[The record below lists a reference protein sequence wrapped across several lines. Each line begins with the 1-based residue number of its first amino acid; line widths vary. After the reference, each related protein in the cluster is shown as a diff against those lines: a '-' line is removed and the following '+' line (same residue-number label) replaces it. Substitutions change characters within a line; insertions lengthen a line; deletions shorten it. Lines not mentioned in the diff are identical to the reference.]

1 MNFSNEQIAL
11 ENCVREAAKILQD
24 IGEDK
29 HIESKT
35 SAKDLVTMYDKA
47 VQDKLF
53 ELLSKEFPKAGFLG
67 EEEGL
72 NKTENVQGIFIIDP
86 IDGTTNFIKNMKHS
100 CISVGYYIDG
110 DIRNACVFNPFR
122 NEMFTAEAGKGA
134 YLNGN
139 PIHVSLKPMKESVGL
154 YGTAPYYEEI
164 RHKGFML
171 AEELTKRV
179 IDTRRMGSAA
189 LDLCYVAAGRAE
201 LYVEMRLPP
210 WDYAAGY
217 LIAKEAGA
225 IVSDMQGK
233 PLQFSKKSSVACGT
247 SVNYKE
253 LLEIIASVC

>member
-1 MNFSNEQIAL
+1 MNFSKEQITL
-11 ENCVREAAKILQD
+11 EKCVREAAKILTD

-29 HIESKT
+29 HIEAKS
-35 SAKDLVTMYDKA
+35 SEKDLVTMYDKA
-47 VQDKLF
+47 VQQKLY
-53 ELLSKEFPKAGFLG
+53 ELLSKEFPQAGFLG

-72 NKTENVQGIFIIDP
+72 NKTENVKGVFIIDP
-86 IDGTTNFIKNMKHS
+86 IDGTTNFIKDMKHS
-100 CISVGYYIDG
+100 CISVGLLIDG
-110 DIRNACVFNPFR
+110 DIRNACVFNSFR

-134 YLNGN
+134 YLNAD
-139 PIHVSLKPMKESVGL
+139 PIHVSLKPMEESVGL
-154 YGTAPYYEEI
+154 YGTAPYYDDI

-171 AEELTKRV
+171 AEELTTRM

-201 LYVEMRLPP
+201 LYVEYRLAP

-225 IVSDMQGK
+225 IVTDMQGK
-233 PLQFSKKSSVACGT
+233 PLQFFEKSTVACGT

-253 LLEIIASVC
+253 LLEIIANIG